1 MRKMIYSIKD
11 RHPVFPCRVWSP
23 VHICWVTAHIPE
35 AVTGNDTH
43 WSPGIDGPEP
53 TAPQVRPDAPT
64 QIICTGGDVEFGQKG
79 ATLTYNWERRPASTP
94 SPAAIAAAR
103 EIHSPLADIE
113 AVRRTAAI
121 IDRHFPAQSQAQGEK

>member
-1 MRKMIYSIKD
+1 MYLFS
-11 RHPVFPCRVWSP
+11 
-23 VHICWVTAHIPE
+23 AAPE
-35 AVTGNDTH
+35 
-43 WSPGIDGPEP
+43 
-53 TAPQVRPDAPT
+53 VRPDRYSPFEEPLEYHASVA
-64 QIICTGGDVEFGQKG
+64 GGKHEDDDD
-79 ATLTYNWERRPASTP
+79 APASTP